1 MPRQELRRDHGC
13 EARRCR
19 KLQARRREAA
29 VCCERPTRSVHSQN
43 SKASKPGC
51 VQAAAAQVTTAM
63 GARCTLIGMAAS
75 VRCRCCRAGPA
86 RSVGTGEGRTR
97 DLSGE
102 ADRPDGAGLVGGS
115 GEVVCKDRR
124 PVRWRRRA
132 AGRCLLAC
140 VPHRRLIIGRA
151 SIRRADELGSAAL
164 GCVSMSRASSGLWAH
179 ASANARA
186 HARVGKGIYGAPQD
200 DAAARSGPQLAHLRE
215 RPQCA
220 RVQARVPLL
229 WLTHAGEQRGASGAS
244 EQEQRTPA
252 RGRAE
257 ATDGESAGRGAYRG
271 GERREGVKP
280 FPGRVGAQRLEVKL
294 NVRAAP
300 R

>member
-1 MPRQELRRDHGC
+1 MLRKADTQRTLAKLGGEQARLCTSSSGPSNHGDGCTLHTHWHGSLCTVPLLSSRAGEVRRD
-13 EARRCR
+13 RRGADEGPFGR
-19 KLQARRREAA
+19 GGSTGRRRP
-29 VCCERPTRSVHSQN
+29 RRWQWRGSLQRS
-43 SKASKPGC
+43 P
-51 VQAAAAQVTTAM
+51 
-63 GARCTLIGMAAS
+63 
-75 VRCRCCRAGPA
+75 AGPLA
-86 RSVGTGEGRTR
+86 TPSCRT
-97 DLSGE
+97 
-102 ADRPDGAGLVGGS
+102 
-115 GEVVCKDRR
+115 
-124 PVRWRRRA
+124 
-132 AGRCLLAC
+132 LLAC
-140 VPHRRLIIGRA
+140 VPHRTSLLVGRA
-151 SIRRADELGSAAL
+151 SIHRADELGSAAL

-229 WLTHAGEQRGASGAS
+229 WLTHAGEQRGASRAS

-257 ATDGESAGRGAYRG
+257 ATDGESAGRGAYGG

-280 FPGRVGAQRLEVKL
+280 FPGGVGAQRLEVKL
-294 NVRAAP
+294 HVRAAP
-300 R
+300 T